1 MCVFETSAFRNGYYN
16 RSIFIHR
23 SRLRSVL
30 LSFFLFFF
38 LPLLSPSIDPPFVF
52 SHITRVYLYHPFGL
66 ETSNLVDGDGSI
78 NYMLKLLRAG
88 LIIDIHRI

>member
-1 MCVFETSAFRNGYYN
+1 MYLKLVRLETDIIIARSLFIAHVFALF
-16 RSIFIHR
+16 FF
-23 SRLRSVL
+23 
-30 LSFFLFFF
+30 LSFFFFF